1 MRGCLHW
8 VGLQF
13 VIRSGHSGR
22 TNPLLRRRILQRLLA
37 LIAVGLAS
45 TLAGCAERHMP
56 ENFKSALY
64 DPEKSSRQN
73 HVEPEANLQD
83 QRVLK
88 ELTYNTHQCP
98 PAGTPDYIE
107 ISRQHVNR
115 KVFPEQMSMRYSPGD
130 RFNIFVANSPDFN
143 GDYVI
148 NADGR
153 VYLPFAG
160 EILAVGLTNAE
171 LIKRVEGALIKAAL
185 FKGDYLRVSVRPV
198 LYAPIQITVAGA
210 VFNPGRHVI
219 NNNGAAGDKTDKVL
233 TRIGDSPIDRFIAA
247 AIGSAG
253 GVRPDADIT
262 RIKLIRAGKTYV
274 LNWQGAI
281 TGTVVDDVPLLAGD
295 HIEVPESNCFQSL
308 LMQPSQI
315 TPPGLRIF
323 ASNLTQPA
331 QNNAGSALNASSTSV
346 PYGTR
351 FLQGLVSANCVGGS
365 LASNASRYGVLIS
378 RNPKTRQTE
387 VIQRPVEEL
396 VRSAHRDTINPYL
409 MPDDAIACY
418 DSAITDAREVATT
431 INTLLTPLATWRG
444 TSAASSK

>member
-1 MRGCLHW
+1 MRGRQDRARVRLENRVNTVCWL
-8 VGLQF
+8 V
-13 VIRSGHSGR
+13 S
-22 TNPLLRRRILQRLLA
+22 LLRTCVLRSASMILVSC
-37 LIAVGLAS
+37 IAILAS
-45 TLAGCAERHMP
+45 GCAERRLPVNNEAKLFAP
-56 ENFKSALY
+56 EQT
-64 DPEKSSRQN
+64 SSN
-73 HVEPEANLQD
+73 EHLQD
-83 QRVLK
+83 GQALR
-88 ELTYNTHQCP
+88 ELTYSSKQCP
-98 PAGTPDYIE
+98 PPGTPDYLAITQE
-107 ISRQHVNR
+107 HVTR
-115 KVFPEQMSMRYSPGD
+115 KVVPEQMSMRYSPGD
-130 RFNIFVANSPDFN
+130 RFNIFVPNSPDFN

-210 VFNPGRHVI
+210 VFVPGRHVI
-219 NNNGAAGDKTDKVL
+219 NSPQIGDNKSDKLL
-233 TRIGDSPIDRFIAA
+233 TRIGDSPIDRFVAA

-262 RIKLIRAGKTYV
+262 KIKLIRSGKTYV

-281 TGTVVDDVPLLAGD
+281 TGTVVDDLPLLAGD
-295 HIEVPESNCFQSL
+295 HIEVPESDCFQSAL
-308 LMQPSQI
+308 VRPSQI

-331 QNNAGSALNASSTSV
+331 TSNSSSAVNQHSESV

-351 FLQGLVSANCVGGS
+351 FLQGLVSSNCVGGS
-365 LASNASRYGVLIS
+365 LASNASRHAVLIS
-378 RNPKTRQTE
+378 RNPKTRKTE
-387 VIQRPVEEL
+387 VVQRSIEEL

-418 DSAITDAREVATT
+418 DSAITDAREIAST
-431 INTLLTPLATWRG
+431 INTFLLPYATLRG
-444 TSAASSK
+444 TK